1 MATIQGNQVKLNN
14 GQVITPNQGGWYD
27 GQQYWN
33 GSLSAPGVINS
44 QSDQIGAG
52 QAVSKEVVQQ
62 TNPNNW
68 QYIQDQRKAY
78 DSLDQ
83 ATGKPYVA
91 PVKSAPVSGRIPAA
105 QSSAAVGAGLNIPA
119 VSQPSINLP
128 SLYDSLYKNSGITDV
143 EAKIAEINKNL
154 NAKQQAYNT
163 ATNNL
168 NDNPFLSEASRV
180 GRNEKLKQ
188 SYESSIANDIAQLNS
203 VKNDVATKKADI
215 ETKLNLELK
224 QFDINS
230 NQAQAALS
238 QFNTLLS
245 MGALD
250 GASGEDIANITRQ
263 TGLSSTMIGNAI
275 AAKNAKD
282 NKVETVVQ
290 NYDDGKNQGFVI
302 IDKNTGDIIA
312 RDVIAASKPKE
323 TEGGMTATQKRDY
336 IGTARSIL
344 SSIDSG
350 FQTVNGKL
358 VAIAD
363 DYDKNPDKRLSLQEY
378 QKAVEDLMAKSGL
391 DFDTADNTLTQ
402 EMSNLGYTK
411 WKW

>member
-14 GQVITPNQGGWYD
+14 GQLVTPNQGGWYD
-27 GQQYWN
+27 GQQFW
-33 GSLSAPGVINS
+33 GGTLSAPGVINS
-44 QSDQIGAG
+44 QSNQQGAG

-91 PVKSAPVSGRIPAA
+91 PTPKAAPVAKVATSNAA
-105 QSSAAVGAGLNIPA
+105 TVGAGLNIPA
-119 VSQPSINLP
+119 VAAPTINIP
-128 SLYDSLYKNSGITDV
+128 DFYKNLYEGSGITDI
-143 EAKIAEINKNL
+143 EKKITDINNRL
-154 NAKQQAYNT
+154 NTKQQGYNT
-163 ATNNL
+163 AINNT

-180 GRNEKLKQ
+180 GRNEKVKQ
-188 SYESSIANDIAQLNS
+188 GYESSIANDLNEINM

-230 NQAQAALS
+230 NQAQQALS

-250 GASGEDIANITRQ
+250 GASGDDIANITRQ

-275 AAKNAKD
+275 AAKSAKD

-290 NYDDGKNQGFVI
+290 NYDDGTNQGFVI
-302 IDKNTGDIIA
+302 IDKNTGEIIA

-323 TEGGMTATQKRDY
+323 TEGGMTTTQKRDY

-344 SSIDSG
+344 SSVDSG

-363 DYDKNPDKRLSLQEY
+363 DYDKNPDKRLSIQEY